1 MTYYN
6 IIFNNMKRNF
16 KNYYLYIM
24 STVFSVVIYYLFSS
38 IKYNQQVLGAV
49 HTSTKATGVFN
60 ATSYIVLLFS
70 MVFIWYSNAFF
81 IKNRKKEIALYSLMG
96 LKKKKIGRMILVEN
110 IVVAIISLVIGII
123 IGTLFSKLFVMII
136 LRLMNEFIYVKFM
149 FSLKAAKDTI
159 IFFIII
165 FLISSIHSYWIIYKV
180 KLIELFISSKK
191 REKTIKNRPIIA
203 VISLALII
211 YGYYLSQNM
220 LNEMFLAN
228 VFIVLAT
235 VIAGTYGLFSTFLVF
250 LLKQLKRRKKI
261 YYKGNNL
268 LAISNV
274 AYRIKSHTMILATIA
289 VLSASTIASLGSV
302 DSFYYDFKTN
312 EKELYPYSYIYENK
326 GEELNNKVIEA
337 IQNNEDNKL
346 LGSNVINRAEIEA
359 KLNYNFKDN
368 FVNEYFGSLRKY
380 DIISNSKYNEIMK
393 VRGLNNEV
401 TLGDNECALTF
412 STTTYFNLNKA
423 KGNTIDLVMGN
434 EEKRELYIA
443 KVYKQ
448 SMFRLHYDNSYIVVS
463 DNLYNEAV
471 KNGARISSIV
481 GIKVSNQL
489 YSKKLTDKIIDI
501 VPENASLQ
509 TFYYHF
515 KNSNE
520 TIVLLLFSA
529 FFIGIVFLISTGS
542 IIYFKLITEANDEK
556 ERYKILSKIGV
567 SKKDIT
573 KSVRKQ
579 ILLIFVLPFIV
590 SLVHSSF
597 ALSAFNKLFNAKILT
612 PVILT
617 MVGYGIVYFIYY
629 YLTVKYYKRII
640 MEK

>member
-1 MTYYN
+1 
-6 IIFNNMKRNF
+6 
-16 KNYYLYIM
+16 M

>member
-81 IKNRKKEIALYSLMG
+81 IKNRKKEIALYSLLG
-96 LKKKKIGRMILVEN
+96 LKKKNIGRMIFVEN
-110 IVVAIISLVIGII
+110 IVVAIISLVIGILV
-123 IGTLFSKLFVMII
+123 GTLFSKLFVMII
-136 LRLMNEFIYVKFM
+136 LRLMNEFIYVEFI
-149 FSLKAAKDTI
+149 FSLKATRDTVL
-159 IFFIII
+159 FFIII
-165 FLISSIHSYWIIYKV
+165 FCISSIHSYWIIYKV
-180 KLIELFISSKK
+180 KLIELFTAKRK

-203 VISLALII
+203 IISLALII

-220 LNEMFLAN
+220 LNERFIIN
-228 VFIVLAT
+228 IFIVLGT

-289 VLSASTIASLGSV
+289 ILSASTIASLSSV

-312 EKELYPYSYIYENK
+312 EKEHYPYSYIYENK

-346 LGSNVINRAEIEA
+346 LGSNVVNRAEIQA
-359 KLNYNFKDN
+359 KLNYEFKDS
-368 FVNEYFGSLRKY
+368 FVNEHFGSLRKY
-380 DIISNSKYNEIMK
+380 YIISNSKYNETMK

-401 TLGDNECALTF
+401 TLGADECAMTF
-412 STTTYFNLNKA
+412 PTATYFNLNKA
-423 KGNTIDLVMGN
+423 KGTTIDLVMGN
-434 EEKRELYIA
+434 EEKRELNIVA
-443 KVYKQ
+443 VYKQ
-448 SMFRLHYDNSYIVVS
+448 SMFRLRYDKSYIIVS
-463 DNLYNEAV
+463 DDLYNEAV
-471 KNGARISSIV
+471 NNGSRISSIV

-489 YSKKLTDKIIDI
+489 NSKKLTDKIIDI
-501 VPENASLQ
+501 VEEDMSLQ
-509 TFYYHF
+509 TFYYKF
-515 KNSNE
+515 KDSNE
-520 TIVLLLFSA
+520 SIVLILFSA

-573 KSVRKQ
+573 KSVKKQ
-579 ILLIFVLPFIV
+579 ILLIFVLPFLV
-590 SLVHSSF
+590 ALVHSSF

>member
-1 MTYYN
+1 
-6 IIFNNMKRNF
+6 
-16 KNYYLYIM
+16 M

-81 IKNRKKEIALYSLMG
+81 IKNRKKEIALYSLLG
-96 LKKKKIGRMILVEN
+96 LKKKNIGRMIFVEN
-110 IVVAIISLVIGII
+110 IVVAIISLVIGILV
-123 IGTLFSKLFVMII
+123 GTLFSKLFVMII
-136 LRLMNEFIYVKFM
+136 LRLMNEFIYVEFI
-149 FSLKAAKDTI
+149 FSLKATRDTVL
-159 IFFIII
+159 FFIII
-165 FLISSIHSYWIIYKV
+165 FCISSIHSYWIIYKV
-180 KLIELFISSKK
+180 KLIELFTAKRK

-203 VISLALII
+203 IISLALII

-220 LNEMFLAN
+220 LNERFIIN
-228 VFIVLAT
+228 IFIVLGT

-289 VLSASTIASLGSV
+289 ILSASTIASLSSV

-312 EKELYPYSYIYENK
+312 EKEHYPYSYIYENK

-346 LGSNVINRAEIEA
+346 LGSNVVNRAEIQA
-359 KLNYNFKDN
+359 KLNYEFKDS
-368 FVNEYFGSLRKY
+368 FVNEHFGSLRKY
-380 DIISNSKYNEIMK
+380 YIISNSKYNETMK

-401 TLGDNECALTF
+401 TLGADECAMTF
-412 STTTYFNLNKA
+412 PTATYFNLNKA
-423 KGNTIDLVMGN
+423 KGTTIDLVMGN
-434 EEKRELYIA
+434 EEKRELNIVA
-443 KVYKQ
+443 VYKQ
-448 SMFRLHYDNSYIVVS
+448 SMFRLRYDKSYIIVS
-463 DNLYNEAV
+463 DDLYNEAV
-471 KNGARISSIV
+471 NNGSRISSIV

-489 YSKKLTDKIIDI
+489 NSKKLTDKIIDI
-501 VPENASLQ
+501 VEEDMSLQ
-509 TFYYHF
+509 TFYYKF
-515 KNSNE
+515 KDSNE
-520 TIVLLLFSA
+520 SIVLILFSA

-573 KSVRKQ
+573 KSVKKQ
-579 ILLIFVLPFIV
+579 ILLIFVLPFLV
-590 SLVHSSF
+590 ALVHSSF

>member
-24 STVFSVVIYYLFSS
+24 STVFSVVIYYLFCS

-81 IKNRKKEIALYSLMG
+81 IKNRKKEIALYSLLG
-96 LKKKKIGRMILVEN
+96 LKKKNIGRMIFVEN
-110 IVVAIISLVIGII
+110 IVVAIISLVIGILV
-123 IGTLFSKLFVMII
+123 GTLFSKLFVMII
-136 LRLMNEFIYVKFM
+136 LRLMNEFIYVEFM
-149 FSLKAAKDTI
+149 FSLKATRDTVL
-159 IFFIII
+159 FFIII
-165 FLISSIHSYWIIYKV
+165 FCISSIHSYWIIYKV
-180 KLIELFISSKK
+180 KLIELFTAKRK

-203 VISLALII
+203 IISLALII

-220 LNEMFLAN
+220 LNERFIIN
-228 VFIVLAT
+228 IFIVLGT

-289 VLSASTIASLGSV
+289 ILSASTIASLSSV

-312 EKELYPYSYIYENK
+312 EKEHYPYSYIYENK

-346 LGSNVINRAEIEA
+346 LGSNVVNRAEIQA
-359 KLNYNFKDN
+359 KLNYEFKDS
-368 FVNEYFGSLRKY
+368 FVNEHFGSLRKY
-380 DIISNSKYNEIMK
+380 YIISNSKYNETMK

-401 TLGDNECALTF
+401 TLGANECAMTF
-412 STTTYFNLNKA
+412 PTATYFNLNKA
-423 KGNTIDLVMGN
+423 KGTTIDLVMGN
-434 EEKRELYIA
+434 EEKRELNIVA
-443 KVYKQ
+443 VYKQ
-448 SMFRLHYDNSYIVVS
+448 SMFRLRYDKSYIIVS
-463 DNLYNEAV
+463 DYLYNEAV
-471 KNGARISSIV
+471 NNGSRISSIV

-489 YSKKLTDKIIDI
+489 NSKKLTDKIIDI
-501 VPENASLQ
+501 VEEDMSLQ
-509 TFYYHF
+509 TFYYKF
-515 KNSNE
+515 KDSNE
-520 TIVLLLFSA
+520 SIVLILFSA

-573 KSVRKQ
+573 KSVKKQ

-590 SLVHSSF
+590 SIVHSSF

-617 MVGYGIVYFIYY
+617 MVGYGIIYFIYY

-640 MEK
+640 LEK